1 MFEGKMLRE
10 AIGTPMR
17 MKERAKSRFAEAD
30 PDPFTLANLTTKS
43 FVRSRRAGIRRYL
56 SPLPSGRGGGAGAGG
71 GARPAANETQRPGGD
86 SSGRGLPLPPAPLP
100 LGRGGTFTPGMS

>member
-30 PDPFTLANLTTKS
+30 PDPFTFANLTTKS

-56 SPLPSGRGGGAGAGG
+56 SPLPSGRGAAVRAGRRRTKRNGPAATVPEGPCPHPRPLSLSGEGGRS
-71 GARPAANETQRPGGD
+71 RPA
-86 SSGRGLPLPPAPLP
+86 
-100 LGRGGTFTPGMS
+100 

>member
-30 PDPFTLANLTTKS
+30 PDPFTFANLTTKS
-43 FVRSRRAGIRRYL
+43 FVRG
-56 SPLPSGRGGGAGAGG
+56 GRGGIGRSLPPPPGGRGAGVGPGRRRTKRNGPGATVPEGACPYPRPLSLPGEGG
-71 GARPAANETQRPGGD
+71 
-86 SSGRGLPLPPAPLP
+86 
-100 LGRGGTFTPGMS
+100 